1 VTGVTIWPAIK
12 LCAATNLQDA
22 QFVKRA
28 SFALS
33 AKETTPAIP
42 GHGNG
47 PLLS

>member
-12 LCAATNLQDA
+12 PSAATNLQA
-22 QFVKRA
+22 GQFVKRA
-28 SFALS
+28 SFARS
-33 AKETTPAIP
+33 AKEITPAIP